1 MLALVNYVGLSMY
14 CNIDLPGLIE
24 GFAFLLLSNVIF
36 KPGICKMPALIRIL
50 GRHFSTFSF

>member
-24 GFAFLLLSNVIF
+24 GFAFLLYISMPGLLKALPSCSVLIAIPIF
-36 KPGICKMPALIRIL
+36 SLN
-50 GRHFSTFSF
+50 